1 MRIMGLDLG
10 EKRIGIAFSDPMGWT
25 AQGHSILQRKG
36 LKKDLSYLKGL
47 CQEFEVEKIV
57 LGLPL
62 NMNGTMGP
70 KALETQ
76 EFAQA
81 LHEDIKIPVE
91 FWDERLSSKSAERVL
106 LEADLS
112 RKRRKELID
121 KIAAVHILQAYLDG
135 GCSGKKYKF

>member
-36 LKKDLSYLKGL
+36 LKKDLSYLQEL
-47 CQEFEVEKIV
+47 CQEFQVEKIV

-76 EFAQA
+76 EFARA
-81 LHEDIKIPVE
+81 LQEALKIPVD

-135 GCSGKKYKF
+135 GSLGKDC

>member
-36 LKKDLSYLKGL
+36 LKKDLSYLQEL
-47 CQEFEVEKIV
+47 CQEFQVEKIV

-70 KALETQ
+70 KALESQ
-76 EFAQA
+76 EFARA
-81 LHEDIKIPVE
+81 LQEVLKIPVDL
-91 FWDERLSSKSAERVL
+91 WDERLSSKSAERVL

-135 GCSGKKYKF
+135 GCSGKDY

>member
-36 LKKDLSYLKGL
+36 LKKDLSYLQEL
-47 CQEFEVEKIV
+47 CQEFQVEKIV

-76 EFAQA
+76 EFARA
-81 LHEDIKIPVE
+81 LQEVLKIPVD

-135 GCSGKKYKF
+135 GCSGKDY

>member
-1 MRIMGLDLG
+1 MGLDLG

-36 LKKDLSYLKGL
+36 LKKDLSYLQEL
-47 CQEFEVEKIV
+47 CQEFQVEKIV

-76 EFAQA
+76 EFARA
-81 LHEDIKIPVE
+81 LQEVLKIPVD

-135 GCSGKKYKF
+135 GCSGKNYEN

>member
-36 LKKDLSYLKGL
+36 LKKDLSYLQEL
-47 CQEFEVEKIV
+47 CQEFQVEKIV

-76 EFAQA
+76 EFARTLQEV
-81 LHEDIKIPVE
+81 LKIPVDL
-91 FWDERLSSKSAERVL
+91 WDERLSSKSAERVL

-135 GCSGKKYKF
+135 GCSGKDY

>member
-36 LKKDLSYLKGL
+36 LKKDLSYLQAL
-47 CQEFEVEKIV
+47 CQEFQVEKIV

-76 EFAQA
+76 EFARA
-81 LHEDIKIPVE
+81 LQEVLKIPVD

-135 GCSGKKYKF
+135 GCSGKNYEN

>member
-36 LKKDLSYLKGL
+36 LKKDLSYLQEL
-47 CQEFEVEKIV
+47 CQEFQVEKIV

-70 KALETQ
+70 RALETQ
-76 EFAQA
+76 EFARA
-81 LHEDIKIPVE
+81 LQEALKIPVD

-135 GCSGKKYKF
+135 GCSGKNYEN

>member
-36 LKKDLSYLKGL
+36 LKKDLSYLQEL
-47 CQEFEVEKIV
+47 CQEFQVEKIV

-76 EFAQA
+76 EFARA
-81 LHEDIKIPVE
+81 LQDALKIPVD

-135 GCSGKKYKF
+135 GSLGKDY

>member
-36 LKKDLSYLKGL
+36 LKKDLSYLQEL
-47 CQEFEVEKIV
+47 CQEFQVEKIV

-76 EFAQA
+76 EFARA
-81 LHEDIKIPVE
+81 LQEVLKIPVD

-135 GCSGKKYKF
+135 GCSGKNYEN

>member
-36 LKKDLSYLKGL
+36 LKKDLSYLQEL
-47 CQEFEVEKIV
+47 CQEFQVEKIV

-76 EFAQA
+76 EFARA
-81 LHEDIKIPVE
+81 LQEALKIPVD

-135 GCSGKKYKF
+135 GCSGKNYEN

>member
-36 LKKDLSYLKGL
+36 LKKDLSYLQEL
-47 CQEFEVEKIV
+47 CQEFQVEKIV

-70 KALETQ
+70 RALETQ
-76 EFAQA
+76 EFARA
-81 LHEDIKIPVE
+81 LQEALKIPVD

-135 GCSGKKYKF
+135 GSLGKDY

>member
-36 LKKDLSYLKGL
+36 LKKDLSYLQEL
-47 CQEFEVEKIV
+47 CQEFQVEKIV

-76 EFAQA
+76 EFARA
-81 LHEDIKIPVE
+81 LQEALKIPVD

-135 GCSGKKYKF
+135 GSLGKDY

>member
-1 MRIMGLDLG
+1 MRIMGLDFG

-36 LKKDLSYLKGL
+36 LKKDLTHLQSL
-47 CQEFEVEKIV
+47 CEEYQVEKIV

-62 NMNGTMGP
+62 NMDGTMGP
-70 KALETQ
+70 KARETQ

-81 LHEDIKIPVE
+81 IQEALQIPVE
-91 FWDERLSSKSAERVL
+91 FWDERLSSKSAKRVL

-112 RKRRKELID
+112 RKRRKELMD
-121 KIAAVHILQAYLDG
+121 KIAAVHILQAYLDRG
-135 GCSGKKYKF
+135 YSNTKR

>member
-36 LKKDLSYLKGL
+36 LKKDLSYLQEL
-47 CQEFEVEKIV
+47 CQEFQVEKIV

-70 KALETQ
+70 RALETQ
-76 EFAQA
+76 EFARA
-81 LHEDIKIPVE
+81 LQEALKIPVD

-135 GCSGKKYKF
+135 GSSGKDY

>member
-36 LKKDLSYLKGL
+36 LKKDLSYLQEL
-47 CQEFEVEKIV
+47 CQEFQVEKIV

-76 EFAQA
+76 EFARA
-81 LHEDIKIPVE
+81 LQEVLKIPVDL
-91 FWDERLSSKSAERVL
+91 WDERLSSKSAERVL

-135 GCSGKKYKF
+135 GCSGKDY

>member
-36 LKKDLSYLKGL
+36 LKKDLSYLQEL
-47 CQEFEVEKIV
+47 CQEFQVEKIV

-76 EFAQA
+76 EFARA
-81 LHEDIKIPVE
+81 LQEVLKIPVD

-135 GCSGKKYKF
+135 GSLGKDY

>member
-1 MRIMGLDLG
+1 MGLDLG

-36 LKKDLSYLKGL
+36 LKKDLSYLQEL
-47 CQEFEVEKIV
+47 CQEFQVEKIV

-70 KALETQ
+70 KALESQ
-76 EFAQA
+76 EFARA
-81 LHEDIKIPVE
+81 LQEVLKIPVDL
-91 FWDERLSSKSAERVL
+91 WDERLSSKSAERVL

-135 GCSGKKYKF
+135 GCSGKDY

>member
-1 MRIMGLDLG
+1 MGLDLG

-36 LKKDLSYLKGL
+36 LKKDLSYLQEL
-47 CQEFEVEKIV
+47 CQEFQVEKIV

-76 EFAQA
+76 EFARA
-81 LHEDIKIPVE
+81 LQEVLKIPVD

-135 GCSGKKYKF
+135 GSLGKDY

>member
-1 MRIMGLDLG
+1 MGLDLG

-36 LKKDLSYLKGL
+36 LKKDLSYLQEL
-47 CQEFEVEKIV
+47 CQEFQVEKIV

-70 KALETQ
+70 RALETQ
-76 EFAQA
+76 EFARA
-81 LHEDIKIPVE
+81 LQEALKIPVD

-135 GCSGKKYKF
+135 GCSGKNYEN